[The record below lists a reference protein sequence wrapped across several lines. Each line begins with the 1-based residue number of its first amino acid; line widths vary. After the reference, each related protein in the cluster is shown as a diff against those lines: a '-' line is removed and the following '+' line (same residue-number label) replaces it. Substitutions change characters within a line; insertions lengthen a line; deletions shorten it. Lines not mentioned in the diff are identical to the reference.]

1 MEEIWKETKT
11 DDGKRISGSNLGRI
25 RTWNEKDQDWRI
37 RKLSIDVC
45 NDKYSDLNMKFQG
58 HSYINVARF
67 IAFLFCENDDLENKS
82 WVIHRNGNNFDN
94 RSENHVY
101 VLIRSGC
108 NNICCFLYFIQA

>member
-58 HSYINVARF
+58 HSYKCTTTIYRYPYSG
-67 IAFLFCENDDLENKS
+67 KS
-82 WVIHRNGNNFDN
+82 RPRLSAGPHRLSL
-94 RSENHVY
+94 R
-101 VLIRSGC
+101 I
-108 NNICCFLYFIQA
+108 